1 LDSVQSSFRPIPLKE
16 YFKIGNVIYN
26 KDGSIS
32 RQLKPSSDEQDRDHL
47 IPLCEEILPEHS
59 LLIFCPTK
67 RGSQE
72 TALLLARRLSPSLR
86 EHKKQ
91 EKLLF
96 LQQLRAINVNGNVD
110 ENLQETVPL
119 GVAFHHSGLTV
130 EERELIEQAFR
141 DKVINII
148 CCTSTLAAG
157 VNLPARRVI
166 LRSPMMGGRYLTTRD
181 YKQMSGRAGRAGI
194 DTFGESVLIL
204 RPNQRELG
212 MQLLNSPL
220 QHISS
225 CLHKCGKGFNRLVLE
240 AIGGKYAVTSA
251 DVKSFLNCTFLAKS
265 QPQDIEQEVES
276 ALSYLLQ
283 NGFIVCKSNSEHK
296 NTTEAVDTENDKLQ
310 NANERHKVTTYF
322 EVTSLGAAT
331 YRSSFSPEEAVIVR
345 EELTRARQ
353 CLILADDLHLC
364 YLVTPIF
371 GIPLPPDWAYYSDL
385 FAALPEIKKN
395 IGHAV
400 GVTEKYLLDRSFGH
414 QPNTPHKARY
424 ERIAKRFYCALILCE
439 LIHEA
444 KVWDVSK
451 KYRTLQSA
459 VVGACVRWYLIL

>member
-1 LDSVQSSFRPIPLKE
+1 MPPPPGNQICVCTIEKANAVVNALIEDNRLEEVGCVVVDEIHMISDSERGYLLELLLTKVHFVGKSKIQIIGMSATLPNVSELAMWLNGETYKSSFRPIPLKE

-181 YKQMSGRAGRAGI
+181 YKQMSGRAGRVLQI
-194 DTFGESVLIL
+194 DTLRESI
-204 RPNQRELG
+204 P
-212 MQLLNSPL
+212 S
-220 QHISS
+220 
-225 CLHKCGKGFNRLVLE
+225 
-240 AIGGKYAVTSA
+240 
-251 DVKSFLNCTFLAKS
+251 
-265 QPQDIEQEVES
+265 ES
-276 ALSYLLQ
+276 R
-283 NGFIVCKSNSEHK
+283 C
-296 NTTEAVDTENDKLQ
+296 
-310 NANERHKVTTYF
+310 
-322 EVTSLGAAT
+322 
-331 YRSSFSPEEAVIVR
+331 
-345 EELTRARQ
+345 
-353 CLILADDLHLC
+353 
-364 YLVTPIF
+364 
-371 GIPLPPDWAYYSDL
+371 
-385 FAALPEIKKN
+385 
-395 IGHAV
+395 
-400 GVTEKYLLDRSFGH
+400 
-414 QPNTPHKARY
+414 
-424 ERIAKRFYCALILCE
+424 
-439 LIHEA
+439 
-444 KVWDVSK
+444 
-451 KYRTLQSA
+451 
-459 VVGACVRWYLIL
+459 